1 MTRKLRRRD
10 VVKGAAGLGAVAG
23 IAGCTQLTGG
33 GDGGDGGDGGGGGG
47 GGGDVDGLLVIG
59 YPQSGIQI
67 FSDFYSEFDTEISI
81 FATDGLKDP
90 EVANQVGA
98 ERLTNV
104 IGTAPA
110 ASGPGSQGG
119 DFFSQLYQDE
129 YGSEPGV
136 FTTQAYDAGAVLS
149 LANVAAGANDGQ
161 SIRDQMQAIANPEGE
176 EFGPS
181 NLPDAIEAA
190 AAGDDI
196 NYVGAS
202 SSVNF
207 DENGDVTAGTIGV
220 WSYTS
225 DGVED
230 VRQEDFQADPPTSSA
245 SYPGSS
251 SGRTVRYGVLQPLSG
266 DLGSVGQPIAQAAEL
281 PATQLNSAD
290 TGFTFETQTEDTQ
303 TDTQAAISGAE
314 RLVNGG
320 YPSIAGAASSSVT
333 IAVANQVLT
342 PNQVV
347 GCAPPSTSPA
357 ITGLEDDGYL
367 YRTATSDALQS
378 QVLAQLAS
386 DEGASTVST
395 LYVNNAYGQALS
407 EAFAEAFENGGGSVP
422 NQVSFE
428 SGQSSYTSQLTSAL
442 GQ

>member
-1 MTRKLRRRD
+1 MTRKVRRRD
-10 VVKGAAGLGAVAG
+10 VVKGAAGLGGIAG
-23 IAGCTQLTGG
+23 IAGCTQLTGGG

-47 GGGDVDGLLVIG
+47 GDVDGLLIIG

-98 ERLTNV
+98 DRLTNV
-104 IGTAPA
+104 TGTAPA

-119 DFFSQLYQDE
+119 DFFSSLFEEE
-129 YGSEPGV
+129 YGNAPGV

-161 SIRDQMQAIANPEGE
+161 AIRDQMQAIANPEGE

-181 NLPDAIEAA
+181 SLPDAVEAA

-230 VRQEDFQADPPTSSA
+230 LRQEDFEADPPTSSA
-245 SYPGSS
+245 SYSGSS

-281 PATQLNSAD
+281 PAKQLNDAG

-342 PNQVV
+342 SNQVV

-367 YRTATSDALQS
+367 FRTATSDALQS

-386 DEGASTVST
+386 DEGSTTVST

-407 EAFAEAFENGGGSVP
+407 NAFAEAFEGAGGSVP

-442 GQ
+442 DQ